1 MAVWGSGKSPAP
13 EHPPPPPPAYQP
25 LRSHPHPLPAVPAV
39 DAHTRVSQ
47 KAVARAVT
55 QAMPAMANSGH
66 ARQSFRTRWYL
77 RILDT
82 RLPANSPAIR
92 STGMTGRL
100 RDSPGATGRR
110 SKLPRRSSPDE
121 ARGPQCEPRLG
132 AHLSPRG
139 SCHVASSHPL
149 ATAKLGGLGLCR
161 ILNRSTHK
169 SCFALVIPRVTA
181 TIGTRAQRPGGI
193 RGALPDEIITGCT
206 FEKTS

>member
-1 MAVWGSGKSPAP
+1 VCSDTSGTRMAVWGSGKSPAP

-66 ARQSFRTRWYL
+66 ARQSFRTRWCL

-110 SKLPRRSSPDE
+110 SKLPLRSSP
-121 ARGPQCEPRLG
+121 
-132 AHLSPRG
+132 
-139 SCHVASSHPL
+139 PL
-149 ATAKLGGLGLCR
+149 PPAPTLPHQL
-161 ILNRSTHK
+161 T
-169 SCFALVIPRVTA
+169 LVQQQL
-181 TIGTRAQRPGGI
+181 AQAQYQLAQAQQQPGGPPSPAAKA
-193 RGALPDEIITGCT
+193 G
-206 FEKTS
+206 